1 LKELSTGTVVRKKKE
16 LWYLR
21 GTCSFLPTSFF
32 CLIKPPTE
40 LLGDGGTTAL
50 HAETLLD
57 RFVKKDDD
65 PMEEDGP
72 TGEVVVN
79 EDGTMSTL

>member
-1 LKELSTGTVVRKKKE
+1 LKELSSGTVVRKKKE

-21 GTCSFLPTSFF
+21 GTCPFLPPISSSDK
-32 CLIKPPTE
+32 LPAEI
-40 LLGDGGTTAL
+40 LGDIGTTVP

-57 RFVKKDDD
+57 RFVKKDED

-72 TGEVVVN
+72 TGEVVIN